1 MPQYLLRIE
10 LLSETTFGRGDG
22 QAGEVDL
29 EVQHDTMGLPYWS
42 GRAVKGVLVNECAD
56 ILAALGGERAPEN
69 FLKAAASLFGNAG
82 SRLSDGSNVSFS
94 EAHLP
99 DDLVKLLNWQLQKR
113 WGPIFEDQ
121 SATDKQ
127 KLERLEQQKLRFRGE
142 LLSTLTSE
150 RSQTRLEEDGS
161 AAEGSLRTQ
170 RVLLS
175 GLVFISTIN
184 TGKDLGKDEKG
195 LLAACVKAL
204 RVIGSGRNRGRGQV
218 KVEIYDNQRE
228 VTNNWFEF
236 FKQGVPQ

>member
-29 EVQHDTMGLPYWS
+29 EVQHDPMGLPYWS

-56 ILAALGGERAPEN
+56 ILAALGGERSPEN
-69 FLKAAASLFGNAG
+69 LRKAAASLFGNAG
-82 SRLSDGSNVSFS
+82 SRLSDGGHVSFS

-99 DDLVKLLNWQLQKR
+99 GELLKLLKWQLQKR
-113 WGPIFEDQ
+113 CKLIIEDQ
-121 SATDKQ
+121 SATDTQ
-127 KLERLEQQKLRFRGE
+127 KVERVEQQKMRFRRE

-170 RVLLS
+170 RVLLR
-175 GLVFISTIN
+175 GIEFISTIS
-184 TGKDLGKDEKG
+184 TFRDLTDDEKG
-195 LLAACVKAL
+195 LLAACAKAL

-218 KVEIYDNQRE
+218 KVKIYDGQSE

-236 FKQGVPQ
+236 FKQGVLQ